1 MNKKLSYKLSV
12 KVSYLMGVILL
23 LAGMVLSVGPQPVL
37 AQDTNPPVESPAAQA
52 EEASAAPV
60 EESSAALAEEVTTIP
75 AEEAPEE
82 IVTQVINTIQ
92 DNGSVMVIDGQV
104 ESMASQNTVESL
116 SEAVNGSVDDPWFTG
131 TDGKIYAYTTLS
143 GTCVANVDFC
153 TQVANPI
160 QAAIDA
166 APAAA
171 VIYINQN
178 ITLYAGDTVNVN
190 KVVTLN
196 GVNAGNAA
204 DPITYG
210 TGNVLIGTVNLFV
223 DIAGW
228 KNIFAKTVNVLLG
241 GSIQDGIDLV
251 AESIKF
257 ENTTI
262 EDQGVSPVVNV
273 ASGIY
278 DQSVVFNDA
287 GLSFQAFNPIISLP
301 SNTLAGKGVG
311 TGFATLNQITLNAD
325 FGTTNGVYANKVIV
339 NNESSGIYT
348 GDGWLDDGLT
358 LANISNP
365 NATIEATIKMETSG
379 SLMVKI
385 SDPLH
390 SGVKYEWECG
400 EPNIW
405 LNSNYSRMV
414 FKLPEHPDIIS
425 YYRAGFTNPDTD
437 GKRNSTTDIGAIER
451 LGNLLKAVNINNE
464 AVITWDETDEKFIY
478 WYLLGNRGKGIS
490 DEVISSGLNE
500 GDPIYGPTS
509 SRQDK
514 VSTVK
519 DPLTNSG
526 NNWGIWFLWPKA
538 LEGNDNDGKPR
549 INGTQLTFITYDPA
563 VVPGCIAE
571 NGCIPVYT
579 CDKGYEEIN
588 GKCVEIPE
596 DPTDPT
602 PTPED
607 PVGDDPTPPTIVR
620 LAAAPAVQP
629 QAARAALVIP
639 VTGGKGGP
647 IVEGKPLPVPAV
659 GSVEVLI
666 PVTGVDFSSR
676 NLPVF
681 SLSGIFF
688 GLGMVLQGIS
698 RRKK

>member
-1 MNKKLSYKLSV
+1 MNKKLSYKLLV
-12 KVSYLMGVILL
+12 KVSYLLGVILL

-60 EESSAALAEEVTTIP
+60 EESSAALAEEVTTVP

-116 SEAVNGSVDDPWFTG
+116 TEAVNGSVDDPWFTG

-204 DPITYG
+204 DPSTYG

-228 KNIFAKTVNVLLG
+228 KNIFSKTVNVLLG

-262 EDQGVSPVVNV
+262 GDQGVSPVVNV

-301 SNTLAGKGVG
+301 SNTLAGKGAG

-339 NNESSGIYT
+339 NNQSTGTFTKNGISFPV
-348 GDGWLDDGLT
+348 DGWLDDGLA
-358 LANISNP
+358 LANTLNP
-365 NATIEATIKMETSG
+365 NATVEASVKMKTNGTLLVE
-379 SLMVKI
+379 I

-400 EPNIW
+400 EPNI
-405 LNSNYSRMV
+405 LLDGGNDVIKRMI
-414 FKLPEHPDIIS
+414 FKLP
-425 YYRAGFTNPDTD
+425 ANPDVINYYMTGVAGD
-437 GKRNSTTDIGAIER
+437 RRATATTPESIKRIADLI
-451 LGNLLKAVNINNE
+451 KAVNVTNRNDNWNE
-464 AVITWDETDEKFIY
+464 LDEEIIY
-478 WYLLGNRGKGIS
+478 WYLLGNRESSAINGTPISLGNVIDPNGSKGS
-490 DEVISSGLNE
+490 
-500 GDPIYGPTS
+500 T
-509 SRQDK
+509 SRQEK
-514 VSTVK
+514 LNTVSGST
-519 DPLTNSG
+519 G
-526 NNWGIWFLWPKA
+526 NNWGIWFLWPKDQ
-538 LEGNDNDGKPR
+538 ENQKPLT
-549 INGTQLTFITYDPA
+549 GSQLTFVTHQIPP
-563 VVPGCIAE
+563 VVGCTDE

-620 LAAAPAVQP
+620 LAAAPVVQP